1 MTSKYIPQ
9 TNPMKLADTAKA
21 LWSKLTPMLVI
32 RIEWSNIAS
41 VVKSGMFS
49 ELNGDSLEWAEG
61 AMKVWKRQGELL
73 RNQIRLVLTG
83 VVRKLAI
90 KSA

>member
-1 MTSKYIPQ
+1 
-9 TNPMKLADTAKA
+9 MKLTATAKA

-32 RIEWSNIAS
+32 RIEWSNIAT
-41 VVKSGMFS
+41 VVKKGMFS

-61 AMKVWKRQGELL
+61 AMKVWKQRGELL
-73 RNQIRLVLTG
+73 RNQIRLVVSG

-90 KSA
+90 NKESA